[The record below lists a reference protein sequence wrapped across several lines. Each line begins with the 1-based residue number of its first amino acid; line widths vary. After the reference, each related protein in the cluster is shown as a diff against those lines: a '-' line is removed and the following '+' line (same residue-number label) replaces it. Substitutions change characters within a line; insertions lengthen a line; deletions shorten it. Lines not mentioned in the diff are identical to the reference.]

1 MIEWLRRY
9 KNYLYL
15 HGIVIIFGFTAILGE
30 LITLSTGPKVLYR
43 MGIGF
48 FGILLFLLFRRKSI
62 RVGKKQLFQLLG
74 AGVVIALHWIL
85 FFEAIEVSNVSVTL
99 AAISSASLFTAI
111 LEPIVYRRKV
121 IGYEVALSGLVIVG
135 LGVIFQVEGGYRLGM
150 FYGIVS
156 AFLASLFTVIN
167 GRLVKQH
174 DASTI
179 SMYELLGGFLAIGI
193 YFVCTGGLSVESFSM
208 TTTDLIYMLI
218 LGLICTSLAFV
229 GSVAV
234 MKEIPP
240 FSVSMAINMEP
251 IYGILLALVIFG
263 SSEFMSPM
271 FYVGALLVLLSV
283 FGNAYLKNKKKR
295 SDMSPQ
301 AAQ

>member
-1 MIEWLRRY
+1 
-9 KNYLYL
+9 
-15 HGIVIIFGFTAILGE
+15 
-30 LITLSTGPKVLYR
+30 
-43 MGIGF
+43 
-48 FGILLFLLFRRKSI
+48 
-62 RVGKKQLFQLLG
+62 
-74 AGVVIALHWIL
+74 
-85 FFEAIEVSNVSVTL
+85 
-99 AAISSASLFTAI
+99 
-111 LEPIVYRRKV
+111 
-121 IGYEVALSGLVIVG
+121 
-135 LGVIFQVEGGYRLGM
+135 M

-156 AFLASLFTVIN
+156 TFLASLFPVIN

-283 FGNAYLKNKKKR
+283 FGNAYLKNKKER